1 MQTRHNNIFIGSYQ
15 LLISATAALLLLTA
29 CGESKQPPVKAPP
42 PGVEVAPVLQQTI
55 PVSMD
60 FSGTVKAM
68 KSIDIIPRVSGYIV
82 KRYFT
87 EGDYVEQGADLYLID
102 PKPYQAS
109 LDAVQAKLVK
119 DQASVE
125 LWQSE
130 VRRYTKLA
138 KQGAASVERK
148 EKSIAHLK
156 EFEAAVKQ
164 DQADIDNAEL
174 QLGYTRITA
183 PYQGR
188 IQKTRINIGQLVRQ
202 QKDILTE
209 LVQMDPIY
217 VIFNLSRNQSY
228 QAQKLRRGGLGM
240 QTLDDYKATIK
251 LPDDS
256 AYPHQGAM
264 NYISA
269 QVNPS
274 TDTYEARALFP
285 NHVSKGKDADLI
297 PGQYTPLTLV
307 VGEHPDALL
316 IPQAAL
322 IQSQAG
328 MHVYVL
334 GKDNKVDHRKVEVG
348 GAYQHYWVIDKGLT
362 KGDKVIVKGV
372 QKVKQGVTVTVVEPK
387 SKDKPASAPV
397 PVPTPDPVPTSA
409 SAKGQH
415 G

>member
-1 MQTRHNNIFIGSYQ
+1 MIGT
-15 LLISATAALLLLTA
+15 AAALLLLTA
-29 CGESKQPPVKAPP
+29 CGESKQAPVKAPP
-42 PGVEVAPVLQQTI
+42 PGVEVTAVLQQTI
-55 PVSMD
+55 PISMD
-60 FSGTVKAM
+60 FSATVKAV

-87 EGDYVEQGADLYLID
+87 EGDYVKEGADLYLID

-109 LDAVQAKLVK
+109 LDAVHAKLVK

-125 LWQSE
+125 LWESE
-130 VRRYTKLA
+130 VKRYTKLA

-156 EFEAAVKQ
+156 EVQAAVTQ

-183 PYQGR
+183 PYEGR
-188 IQKTRINIGQLVRQ
+188 IQKTRINIGQLVRE
-202 QKDILTE
+202 QKDVLTT
-209 LVQMDPIY
+209 LVQMDPIH
-217 VIFNLSRNQSY
+217 VVFHLSREQAY
-228 QAQKLRRGGLGM
+228 RAQKLRRGGLGM
-240 QTLDDYKATIK
+240 QTLDDYKAVIK
-251 LPDDS
+251 LPDGRT
-256 AYPHQGAM
+256 YPAQGAM
-264 NYISA
+264 DYISA

-274 TDTYEARALFP
+274 TDTYEARALFA
-285 NHVSKGKDADLI
+285 NRTVKGMDPDLI
-297 PGQYTPLTLV
+297 PGQYTPLTLI
-307 VGEHPDALL
+307 VGHHPDSLL

-334 GKDNKVDHRKVEVG
+334 GKDNKVDHRKVQVA
-348 GAYQHYWVIDKGLT
+348 GAYKHYWVIDKGLS

-372 QKVKQGVTVTVVEPK
+372 QKVKQGMTVTVVEPE
-387 SKDKPASAPV
+387 SKDKPASG
-397 PVPTPDPVPTSA
+397 PDPVP
-409 SAKGQH
+409 AKGQQ